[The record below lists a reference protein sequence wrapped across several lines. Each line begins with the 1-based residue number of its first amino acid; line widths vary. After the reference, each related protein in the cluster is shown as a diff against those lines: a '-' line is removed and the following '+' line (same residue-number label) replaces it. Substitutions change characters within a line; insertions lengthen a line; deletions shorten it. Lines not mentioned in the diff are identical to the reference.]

1 MEKLAWEIIEK
12 VMAENACKWYEA
24 VEDFGAYDLMKQAGV
39 AQDVIDEIC
48 ENI

>member
-1 MEKLAWEIIEK
+1 MMAWEIIED
-12 VMAENACKWYEA
+12 VMAKNTCKWYEA
-24 VEDFGAYDLMKQAGV
+24 VEDFGAYDLMKEAGI